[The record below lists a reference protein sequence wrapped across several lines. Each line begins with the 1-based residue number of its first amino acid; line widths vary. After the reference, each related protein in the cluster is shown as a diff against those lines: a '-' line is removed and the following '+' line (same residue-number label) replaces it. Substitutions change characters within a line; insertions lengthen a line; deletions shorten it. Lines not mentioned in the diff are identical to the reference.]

1 MKGGLS
7 LVPMEPTGSFLSLTR
22 LKCQATGGTEEDV
35 TTSITYVANAVEKG
49 ETITM
54 MVHIVD
60 NSYSKRAKGQPW
72 AMFSHYNGDVYSSCD
87 CAMKMLAKMAKL
99 VNADP
104 DCYDVEFDVDGRN
117 LRYRWKNGDDDE
129 LERFVQIESREVK

>member
-1 MKGGLS
+1 
-7 LVPMEPTGSFLSLTR
+7 
-22 LKCQATGGTEEDV
+22 
-35 TTSITYVANAVEKG
+35 
-49 ETITM
+49 M
-54 MVHIVD
+54 MVHILD
-60 NSYSKRAKGQPW
+60 NSYFRRTNGQPW

-104 DCYDVEFDVDGRN
+104 DCYDVIFDTDGRN
-117 LRYRWKNGDDDE
+117 LRYRWKNGDGDE